1 MNRFTRLTALL
12 LALMMILSTFAA
24 AETAYQVGDMTT
36 EQWNSIVQNA
46 QSILNE
52 PVINKGGDVIE
63 YPPETPTPSTPYD
76 KTIEVT
82 LGQNQDI
89 TTADLAVVKSNVADQ
104 WQIAIKDDLWVNIL
118 GEAGSTLN
126 VNAGMLRG
134 TAMKV
139 RQARNDAQVTA
150 FTLSEATAA
159 VQTFAVENRATIAG
173 TTPNDVMTIE
183 DANTVII
190 EVAYQYPNGDVVAS
204 SHTAQIAKGTDYA
217 TAQPLPLP
225 EVKGYLATTVAVE
238 PANTDASTYTLV
250 PQTLVTTTGADNIGD
265 ITDGTIALN
274 LHNISNAVKYTV
286 KYEPSYTEYTVKHY
300 QQNLENDEY
309 TLVGTDK
316 ITVAEEMGTKRRK
329 TGDSV
334 GTGLANTYEGFTQ
347 MWYNSNLTVAADGS
361 TVVEIYYDRNYY
373 LVMFNLDGGMGVQP
387 VYGKFGSSVGAIGVP
402 DKAGYAFSHW
412 VETDANWNVLNNG
425 AQATLPTTIDKA
437 QHRYFK
443 AVYKEADTT
452 FRVTYWLENPNWDGV
467 DPDDEYLYWGSK
479 EVAATTG
486 NKVNAKTYE
495 SYADIA
501 ADLDTYEKRYST
513 YNAKKTAE
521 AGDVT
526 VAGDGS
532 TVLNVYYD
540 RNEYTLKFYY
550 AMYESNQ
557 WSVVGGSTYYF
568 GTLEKLNTTEED
580 DAIALMQQ
588 YFTSNYTEN
597 YKYVIRNQRGNV
609 AEEPTLNDLG
619 QARVDSGAYT
629 IGYDTA
635 NNRRYYY
642 VSFKAKYG
650 QDLNELWPSD
660 VFNSVTA
667 QNWDANNWTGSEAF
681 VSAWNG
687 EHHVYYTQH
696 NSANQ
701 TIKGK
706 YAQLDYQVLW
716 DYDKFDDSPE
726 VDYLCFWENGA
737 NIGWSVPELYRYN
750 IYVELLEGEDAT
762 GLKTRTYNG
771 KTYYEREVY
780 NTVDDSDVN
789 NQTAPA
795 ITGLTNVWYNYAEI
809 ENFDTSLYTEAWD
822 MFFYY
827 DRNMYT
833 LTFSNVGKEVHSV
846 ERAFEQDISDL
857 SSYVPKNPE
866 DVYPTGAYV
875 FGGWY
880 TSPECQDEAK
890 YTFDTMPANDVI
902 LYAKWNPVEFTVSFY
917 LTEEA
922 MGNNEVY
929 YPVGATEDASW
940 DNIAYNTTVA
950 KEYVEAHLTAAQ
962 MAGKNGALSF
972 VGWFY
977 KDDNGNE
984 QPFEPTMAI
993 TQDMKI
999 YGKWSSN
1006 VGVPYTF
1013 YFKAVVDGVETE
1025 IADAVSGYALHGQ
1038 TATQEAK
1045 TGNSLK
1051 PAYQTGW
1058 YPNVASHS
1066 LTVDINNTSA
1076 NEFIFWYTPGDNFKY
1091 TVQYLEADENWN
1103 VIEGADP
1110 IYPEVPRETSDTV
1123 VTESYVPKAGYM
1135 VKHTQIRLILST
1147 EGPNVIQFLYQKDT
1161 THAYYTVTHY
1171 ITPAGSTTPIK
1182 YQETSIETGD
1192 IGKEYTKNEL
1202 VIDGYKLNKIKVLD
1216 SATKNL
1222 IADATISVETGTATA
1237 TLPATGMDFE
1247 FYYVP
1252 IVYPFEV
1259 RYLEQGTNNQVGAS
1273 QPGESAYGST
1283 VKADAYS
1290 KEFTGYE
1297 LVSTI
1302 PSELTIQIEPDTNND
1317 DVFEVTNN
1325 IITFYYKKSE
1335 VTIDYRI
1342 VAPDGSI
1349 NDANADC
1356 GYLTLYKELG
1366 TSGIVTALEGPVDGS
1381 TAAANPNY
1389 TFDGWYSD
1397 QSCETPITADANM
1410 TPEKVDHDANAETA
1424 ALYQTATYYAKFI
1437 ENEVKISYVAALR
1450 TNGTVTSPSEIGG
1463 LVDLNGDSETA
1474 AASVSEE
1481 IKILTGDAAGATAFP
1496 NPNYKFVGWFSNDE
1510 CTEQITDQEWINGN
1524 AIDPQKNDGVH
1535 VSTTYYALFELDV
1548 APLTILKTVTGV
1560 NKPTGDIFEI
1570 QIELKDASDN
1580 ALSGSYLYGPA
1591 TGKTGPRGTLT
1602 LTNGVG
1608 TIGEIKDGDEIVI
1621 ENVVIGTKFTVTEIS
1636 KPGYYVE
1643 EVQGGTDSIKNVDGA
1658 VVKIQNAYQAGNLVI
1673 KKVVDP
1679 AAGAPDD
1686 TFTMNVT
1693 LTLPTTSGAT
1703 LALPTTYKVGDNTYN
1718 LVDGV
1723 VKLKNGQ
1730 SATIAGLPYGTK
1742 YTVTEND
1749 MTYYTGT
1756 INPSG
1761 EQEITKANQEVT
1773 VTNAYQSGSLQITKA
1788 VTSNPTGVTPPTG
1801 DEFTIVV
1808 TLTKPEG
1815 SKVDWTKDIQYS
1827 HAPSSITD
1835 NTVTF
1840 IGVKAGDANQITI
1853 SNLPVGTG
1861 YSIQEDTVLGYYSN
1875 TVGYKYSNEQKKILG
1890 TGVETVEVTN
1900 TYLTNNLEITK
1911 TVTPEKSAPITD
1923 EFDLSVKL
1931 EWPVTAGATFVFPT
1945 SYTVSGDDSAQPIN
1959 FANDG
1964 TATITLRANQTAT
1977 FANLPVGTKYTVA
1990 ETEYPAYYTPPTAPV
2005 SGSIDANGAANV
2017 TITNTYNTVDLKI
2030 TKQVTT
2036 DEGITAPDDT
2046 FEITV
2051 TLKLPN
2057 GLTELPA
2064 SVNCKLNENA
2074 VTATDTSVV
2083 FTGVKAN
2090 DVMQISGL
2098 PAGTKYI
2105 ATETKHPSYYEV
2117 SGEVASATEI
2127 TDATKDITITNK
2139 YLTGSLEITKDV
2151 VGEGMPIGETFIV
2164 NVNLTLPNGSSGT
2177 ALPLNLIKDTN
2188 IRVEGSGVPESTKG
2202 GFKFSG
2208 IADNS
2213 KITISGIPYGTTY
2226 SVTEETPAAYYTA
2239 GYTYDDST
2247 EKKIGNETADK
2258 VTVTNTYITGS
2269 LDVTKEVVGV
2279 TAPRDEDGKGT
2290 DEFSFT
2296 LKLTLNSQPVK
2307 ATIKLN
2313 NSEVQVNDNDEYT
2326 FTLKDGETAQFT
2338 QLPANVQ
2345 YTVTE
2350 MAHRDYTTT
2359 QTGDTGV
2366 IAADSATATHTAE
2379 VKFANAYK
2387 YGDLIITKTATGA
2400 NAASSTF
2407 IFKVEGES
2415 FNGYVSITGSDSVT
2429 LKDLKPGSYRVI
2441 EQTNWSYR
2449 FNADKTSA
2457 TVTVVAG
2464 EPVTVAFTNTE
2475 KTDKWLHDESVKTNV
2490 FSTTTNTTEGGEQ

>member
-52 PVINKGGDVIE
+52 PVINKGGDVID

-89 TTADLAVVKSNVADQ
+89 TTANLAVVKSNVADQ

-134 TAMKV
+134 TTMKV
-139 RQARNDAQVTA
+139 RQAGNDAQVTA

-159 VQTFAVENRATIAG
+159 VQTFAVENRADSTT
-173 TTPNDVMTIE
+173 TTPSAANDAMTIE

-467 DPDDEYLYWGSK
+467 NPDNEYLYWGSK

-486 NKVNAKTYE
+486 DEVNATTYE

-513 YNAKKTAE
+513 YNAEKTAE

-550 AMYESNQ
+550 AMYESNR

-609 AEEPTLNDLG
+609 AEEPTLNALG

-667 QNWDANNWTGSEAF
+667 QNWSENNWTGSEAF

-795 ITGLTNVWYNYAEI
+795 ITGLTNVWYNDAEI

-833 LTFSNVGKEVHSV
+833 LAFSNVGKKVSSV

-857 SSYVPKNPE
+857 STYVPANPE

-917 LTEEA
+917 LTEEV
-922 MGNNEVY
+922 MRDNQVY
-929 YPVGATEDASW
+929 FPVDAKEDASW

-950 KEYVEAHLTAAQ
+950 KEYVEAHLDADS
-962 MAGKNGALSF
+962 MAGKNGELAF

-993 TQDMKI
+993 TQNMQL

-1066 LTVDINNTSA
+1066 LTVDINDASA
-1076 NEFIFWYTPGDNFKY
+1076 NEFIFWYTQGGTFDVL
-1091 TVQYLEADENWN
+1091 VQYLEVDENGN
-1103 VIEGADP
+1103 TTGVALS
-1110 IYPEVPRETSDTV
+1110 PEKKYTTSDAV
-1123 VTESYVPKAGYM
+1123 VTENYVPVSGYM

-1171 ITPAGSTTPIK
+1171 ITPAWSKTPIK

-1202 VIDGYKLNKIKVLD
+1202 VIDGYKLNEIKVLD

-1222 IADATISVETGTATA
+1222 IADATISVETGTAA
-1237 TLPATGMDFE
+1237 AKLPETGMDFE

-1252 IVYPFEV
+1252 IEYPFEV
-1259 RYLEQGTNNQVGAS
+1259 RYLEQGTNNQLGAS
-1273 QPGESAYGST
+1273 RPGESAYGST

-1317 DVFEVTNN
+1317 GDFEVTNN
-1325 IITFYYKKSE
+1325 IITFYYKKIE

-1349 NDANADC
+1349 NDAKADC
-1356 GYLTLYKELG
+1356 GDLTLYKEPG
-1366 TSGIVTALEGPVDGS
+1366 TSGIVTALDGPVVGS
-1381 TAAANPNY
+1381 TAKANPNY
-1389 TFDGWYSD
+1389 TFVGWYSD
-1397 QSCETPITADANM
+1397 RSCEETYKISDVATIKPQ
-1410 TPEKVDHDANAETA
+1410 PVDHDTDAETA

-1450 TNGTVTSPSEIGG
+1450 TNGTVAYPSGIGG

-1474 AASVSEE
+1474 AVFVFEN

-1496 NPNYKFVGWFSNDE
+1496 NTNYKFVGWFADASCSGTAISTNVNYQPGKNSSGVN
-1510 CTEQITDQEWINGN
+1510 TE
-1524 AIDPQKNDGVH
+1524 A
-1535 VSTTYYALFELDV
+1535 TYYALFELDV
-1548 APLTILKTVTGV
+1548 ADLTIIKKVNNAKDGTVA
-1560 NKPTGDIFEI
+1560 PTGDVFTFRV
-1570 QIELKDASDN
+1570 ELPDGEYTYTVDGKE
-1580 ALSGSYLYGPA
+1580 SGSKLDVQDGKGELSIKAGEVVAIKDVVINSHYKVSEVKKHDYFEASNSVEGQITA
-1591 TGKTGPRGTLT
+1591 TGSTAEITNTYLT
-1602 LTNGVG
+1602 
-1608 TIGEIKDGDEIVI
+1608 
-1621 ENVVIGTKFTVTEIS
+1621 
-1636 KPGYYVE
+1636 
-1643 EVQGGTDSIKNVDGA
+1643 
-1658 VVKIQNAYQAGNLVI
+1658 GNLVI
-1673 KKVVDP
+1673 TKVVDP
-1679 AAGAPDD
+1679 ATGAPDD
-1686 TFTMNVT
+1686 TFTMNVM

-1742 YTVTEND
+1742 YTVTEDN

-1756 INPSG
+1756 VNPSG
-1761 EQEITKANQEVT
+1761 EQTIEHASQEVK
-1773 VTNAYQSGSLQITKA
+1773 VTNAYQSGNLQITKA
-1788 VTSNPTGVTPPTG
+1788 VTSNPAGVTPPTG
-1801 DEFTIVV
+1801 DTFTIVV

-1840 IGVKAGDANQITI
+1840 NGVKAGDANQITI

-1945 SYTVSGDDSAQPIN
+1945 SYTVSGEDSARPIN

-1964 TATITLRANQTAT
+1964 TATITLQANQTAT

-1990 ETEYPAYYTPPTAPV
+1990 ETKYPAYYTPPTAPV
-2005 SGSIDANGAANV
+2005 SGSIDANGTANV

-2030 TKQVTT
+2030 TKKVTT

-2051 TLKLPN
+2051 TLELPN

-2074 VTATDTSVV
+2074 VTATGTSVV

-2117 SGEVASATEI
+2117 SGEVASATAI

-2177 ALPLNLIKDTN
+2177 ALPLSLISNTN
-2188 IRVEGSGVPESTKG
+2188 IVGSGAGESTTG
-2202 GFKFSG
+2202 GFKFTG

-2226 SVTEETPAAYYTA
+2226 SVTEEPPAAYYTA

-2279 TAPRDEDGKGT
+2279 TAPRGEDGKGT

-2296 LKLTLNSQPVK
+2296 LKLTDKDDPNKLIN
-2307 ATIKLN
+2307 ATIN
-2313 NSEVQVNDNDEYT
+2313 CNRDINGNGSGIYT

-2350 MAHRDYTTT
+2350 TAHRDYTTT

-2379 VKFANAYK
+2379 VKFTNAYK
-2387 YGDLIITKTATGA
+2387 YGDLIITKRATGA

-2449 FNADKTSA
+2449 FNADETSA

-2464 EPVTVAFTNTE
+2464 ETKSVNFTNTE
-2475 KTDKWLHDESVKTNV
+2475 KTDKWLHDESVEHNV